1 VVAHL
6 VRLKLALLANVFR
19 RSRAQT
25 IGAVVGI
32 VYFSVLVLGLTLIV
46 ATLRTSIEVA
56 TVALPLAGAVGIVLW
71 TVVPLFSFGSDPTL
85 DPSRFA
91 LYAVPPRSLATGLIA
106 AALVG
111 LPALASAVLGLGVV
125 MAWSQTPASTLVAV
139 VGTVVG
145 ILTAITL
152 SRWVSALAA
161 AATSS
166 RRGRDTLV
174 VVGLVVLVLV
184 GPVVWVAANAHDI
197 QRLAVSASKVVAWT
211 PLGWA
216 WAAPG
221 DVAAGRPFVGAVRLV
236 LAVVFLLAVGM
247 LWSRAVRRQVENPR
261 AVPRRDS
268 TPSAP
273 GDLGL
278 FARAPDHPAGAVAA
292 RVLTYWRR
300 DPRYQISLLMTP
312 VFPLALLIPWASADV
327 AWTPLLMGPLLAF
340 LLGWSEHNA
349 IAYES
354 EAFSLHVA
362 AGTRGLDDRLGRV
375 VPGLLLAGVLVPVY
389 GLVGVWLGDRWD
401 LLPLVLGVS
410 ATVLGAGVAVSSVL
424 NIVLPYPVAQP
435 GESPFS
441 APPGAAG
448 ITILAQTLASAAT
461 FALSAP
467 LLLLAWLA
475 YASDS
480 ATWLVWV
487 TGGVGVVL
495 GPVVAGIGVRYGARL
510 YDRRAPDLL
519 ADLQRV

>member
-1 VVAHL
+1 MVAHL
-6 VRLKLALLANVFR
+6 VRLKLALLRNVFR

-32 VYFSVLVLGLTLIV
+32 LYFSVLVVGLTLIV
-46 ATLRTSIEVA
+46 ATLRTSLEVA

-85 DPSRFA
+85 DPGRFA
-91 LYAVPPRSLATGLIA
+91 LYAVPPRSLAVGLIA

-111 LPALASAVLGLGVV
+111 LPAVASAVLGLGVV
-125 MAWSQTPASTLVAV
+125 VAWSMTPASTVVAV
-139 VGTVVG
+139 VGTGVG
-145 ILTAITL
+145 LLTAVTL

-166 RRGRDTLV
+166 RRGRDMLV

-184 GPVVWVAANAHDI
+184 GPVVWIAANVHDI
-197 QRLAVSASKVVAWT
+197 QRLAVAVSKVVSWT

-221 DVAAGRPFVGAVRLV
+221 DVAAGQPLVGALRLA
-236 LAVVFLLAVGM
+236 LAIAFLLAVGA
-247 LWSRAVRRQVENPR
+247 LWSGAVRRQVENPR
-261 AVPRRDS
+261 AVSRGGS
-268 TPSAP
+268 TPGEP
-273 GDLGL
+273 DDLGL
-278 FARAPDHPAGAVAA
+278 FGRVPDHPAGAVAA

-300 DPRYQISLLMTP
+300 DPRYQISLLVTP

-327 AWTPLLMGPLLAF
+327 AWPPLLMGPMLAF
-340 LLGWSEHNA
+340 MLGWSEHNA

-354 EAFSLHVA
+354 QAFSLHVA

-389 GLVGVWLGDRWD
+389 VLVGVGLGARWD

-410 ATVLGAGVAVSSVL
+410 VTVLGAGVAVSSVM
-424 NIVLPYPVAQP
+424 NIVLPYPVAEP

-487 TGGVGVVL
+487 TGVVGVVL

>member
-1 VVAHL
+1 
-6 VRLKLALLANVFR
+6 
-19 RSRAQT
+19 
-25 IGAVVGI
+25 
-32 VYFSVLVLGLTLIV
+32 
-46 ATLRTSIEVA
+46 
-56 TVALPLAGAVGIVLW
+56 
-71 TVVPLFSFGSDPTL
+71 
-85 DPSRFA
+85 
-91 LYAVPPRSLATGLIA
+91 
-106 AALVG
+106 
-111 LPALASAVLGLGVV
+111 
-125 MAWSQTPASTLVAV
+125 
-139 VGTVVG
+139 
-145 ILTAITL
+145 
-152 SRWVSALAA
+152 
-161 AATSS
+161 
-166 RRGRDTLV
+166 
-174 VVGLVVLVLV
+174 
-184 GPVVWVAANAHDI
+184 
-197 QRLAVSASKVVAWT
+197 
-211 PLGWA
+211 
-216 WAAPG
+216 
-221 DVAAGRPFVGAVRLV
+221 
-236 LAVVFLLAVGM
+236 
-247 LWSRAVRRQVENPR
+247 
-261 AVPRRDS
+261 
-268 TPSAP
+268 
-273 GDLGL
+273 
-278 FARAPDHPAGAVAA
+278 
-292 RVLTYWRR
+292 
-300 DPRYQISLLMTP
+300 MTP

-375 VPGLLLAGVLVPVY
+375 VPGLLFAGVLVPVY